1 MTSSDSRC
9 HAFHSRMFIFPV
21 LFLFFRLRPDKFF
34 MAYNRVLRMYD
45 DELLNVFKRCKE
57 LGALAQVH
65 AENGDMVDA
74 GQQDMVDAGILGPEA
89 HGMSRPAATEAE
101 ATHRAIAIAGKCL
114 QLPLLNQ
121 LKEQR
126 SHVCSFVVFFFHC
139 RLCVVAWCCLVLLVQ
154 TKSIHR
160 CTWYM

>member
-1 MTSSDSRC
+1 MGSSDSMC
-9 HAFHSRMFIFPV
+9 HDSTHF
-21 LFLFFRLRPDKFF
+21 FLCFSLLLLSFRTRSDKFF

-101 ATHRAIAIAGKCL
+101 ATHRAIAIAGKCDCKRGDFL
-114 QLPLLNQ
+114 FLL
-121 LKEQR
+121 
-126 SHVCSFVVFFFHC
+126 FFFF
-139 RLCVVAWCCLVLLVQ
+139 
-154 TKSIHR
+154 SIS
-160 CTWYM
+160 

>member
-1 MTSSDSRC
+1 
-9 HAFHSRMFIFPV
+9 MFIFPV
-21 LFLFFRLRPDKFF
+21 LFIFFLFFRLRPDKFF

-114 QLPLLNQ
+114 QLPL
-121 LKEQR
+121 
-126 SHVCSFVVFFFHC
+126 FFCGFLLPLPS
-139 RLCVVAWCCLVLLVQ
+139 LCC
-154 TKSIHR
+154 
-160 CTWYM
+160 